1 MDEAVILE
9 TTFLIDL
16 ERERRSGKPGPAM
29 GLLRRLGHARLCIAH
44 AVAGE
49 LAAGLS
55 LARREAWEAFVAPF
69 RLLDHT
75 PDVDWHYGRLFRHL
89 QADGRLIGANDLWTA
104 ATALAHELPVVTRN
118 QKHFRRIPDLRVLT
132 YGPGA
137 SA

>member
-16 ERERRSGKPGPAM
+16 ERERRACRPGPAM
-29 GLLRRLGHARLCIAH
+29 GLLRRLGQARLCITH

-75 PDVDWHYGRLFRHL
+75 ADTDWHYGRLFRHL

-104 ATALAHELPVVTRN
+104 AAALAHGLPVVTRN
-118 QKHFRRIPDLRVLT
+118 EKHFRRIPDLRVLT
-132 YGPGA
+132 YGA
-137 SA
+137 